1 MSSHPVAS
9 QGGKYM
15 FGNEPLRPDSRLIA
29 KALAVLRIVTAL
41 LFLQHGM
48 TKILSFPV
56 SSASDPAAWTLLWVA
71 GWMELIGSLLLLVGL
86 FTRPVAFVLAG
97 EMAIAYWMVHAPRGP
112 FPMLNDGE
120 GAILFCF
127 IFLLFVATGP
137 GTWSVDEQLLKR
149 HDLDDEPGYVATG
162 GDRRYRSEDLGD
174 NAI

>member
-1 MSSHPVAS
+1 
-9 QGGKYM
+9 M

-29 KALAVLRIVTAL
+29 KALAMLRIVTSL

-48 TKILSFPV
+48 TKILSWPV
-56 SSASDPAAWTLLWVA
+56 SSASDPREWSLLWVA
-71 GWMELIGSLLLLVGL
+71 GMLELFGSLFLLIGLL
-86 FTRPVAFVLAG
+86 TRPVAFVLAG

-137 GTWSVDEQLLKR
+137 GAWSVDEELL
-149 HDLDDEPGYVATG
+149 
-162 GDRRYRSEDLGD
+162 RRRDAAEGNDG
-174 NAI
+174 

>member
-1 MSSHPVAS
+1 
-9 QGGKYM
+9 M

-29 KALAVLRIVTAL
+29 KALAVLRVVTAV

-48 TKILSFPV
+48 TKILSYPL
-56 SSASDPAAWTLLWVA
+56 SSASGPREWTLLWVA
-71 GWMELIGSLLLLVGL
+71 GWIELIGSVLLLIGL
-86 FTRPVAFVLAG
+86 FTRPVAFLLAG

-137 GTWSVDEQLLKR
+137 GTWSADEALLNR
-149 HDLDDEPGYVATG
+149 HDREV
-162 GDRRYRSEDLGD
+162 EE
-174 NAI
+174 

>member
-1 MSSHPVAS
+1 
-9 QGGKYM
+9 M

-29 KALAVLRIVTAL
+29 KALAVLRIVTAS

-48 TKILSFPV
+48 TKILSYPM
-56 SSASDPAAWTLLWVA
+56 SSASGPREWSLLWVA
-71 GWMELIGSLLLLVGL
+71 GLLELFGSLFLLVGL

-127 IFLLFVATGP
+127 IFLLFVATGA
-137 GTWSVDEQLLKR
+137 GTWSVDEALLKR
-149 HDLDDEPGYVATG
+149 HDREV
-162 GDRRYRSEDLGD
+162 GD
-174 NAI
+174 

>member
-1 MSSHPVAS
+1 
-9 QGGKYM
+9 M

-29 KALAVLRIVTAL
+29 KALAVLRIVTAS

-48 TKILSFPV
+48 TKILSYPM
-56 SSASDPAAWTLLWVA
+56 SSASGPREWSLLWVA
-71 GWMELIGSLLLLVGL
+71 GLLELFGSLFLLVGL

-127 IFLLFVATGP
+127 IFLLFVATGA
-137 GTWSVDEQLLKR
+137 GTWSVDEALLKR
-149 HDLDDEPGYVATG
+149 HDREVGTDEL
-162 GDRRYRSEDLGD
+162 R
-174 NAI
+174 

>member
-1 MSSHPVAS
+1 
-9 QGGKYM
+9 M

-29 KALAVLRIVTAL
+29 KALAVLRIVTAS

-48 TKILSFPV
+48 TKILSYPM
-56 SSASDPAAWTLLWVA
+56 SSASGPREWSLLWVA
-71 GWMELIGSLLLLVGL
+71 GVLELFGSLFLLVGL

-127 IFLLFVATGP
+127 IFLLFVATGA
-137 GTWSVDEQLLKR
+137 GTWSVDEALLKR
-149 HDLDDEPGYVATG
+149 HDREV
-162 GDRRYRSEDLGD
+162 GD
-174 NAI
+174 

>member
-1 MSSHPVAS
+1 
-9 QGGKYM
+9 M
-15 FGNEPLRPDSRLIA
+15 FGNEPLRPDSRLIS
-29 KALAVLRIVTAL
+29 KALALLRIVTAL

-48 TKILSFPV
+48 TKILSFPM
-56 SSASDPAAWTLLWVA
+56 SSASGPTEWTLLWVA
-71 GWMELIGSLLLLVGL
+71 GWMELIGSVLLLIGL

-149 HDLDDEPGYVATG
+149 HDLDDEPGVHGYVAPG
-162 GDRRYRSEDLGD
+162 GERQYRPEDFGD
-174 NAI
+174 KAI